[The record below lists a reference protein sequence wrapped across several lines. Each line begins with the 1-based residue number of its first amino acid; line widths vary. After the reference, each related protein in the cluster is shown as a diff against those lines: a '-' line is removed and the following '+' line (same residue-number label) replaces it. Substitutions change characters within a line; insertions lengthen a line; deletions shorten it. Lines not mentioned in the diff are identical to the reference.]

1 MVPICLDGI
10 KKGLYYIEEDGRIW
24 SNYKKDYLIPKKDK
38 NGYLSLG
45 LSGEEAKKKKYCR
58 IATLVALTFLGKP
71 PQEMLDPT
79 VNHIDGNIL
88 NNHYSN
94 LEWMERG
101 KNSSIRKNRG
111 QGMTNHEAKLNENQ
125 VHEICDLLVNSN
137 LTLEEIG
144 KRYNVEKSTIGN
156 IYRGKNWKNI
166 TKEYDFSCRITIRNS
181 KGQFQVVNIKN
192 LNKENWNFGS
202 SGLK

>member
-24 SNYKKDYLIPKKDK
+24 SNYKKDYLIPQKDK
-38 NGYLSLG
+38 DGYLNLI
-45 LSGEEAKKKKYCR
+45 LSGEGAKKKKCCR
-58 IATLVALTFLGKP
+58 IATLVALVFLGKP
-71 PQEMLDPT
+71 PQGMLDPT
-79 VNHIDGNIL
+79 INHIDGNIL

-101 KNSSIRKNRG
+101 KNSSIRKNKG
-111 QGMTNHEAKLNENQ
+111 QGTANHEAKLNENQ

-144 KRYNVEKSTIGN
+144 KRYNVDKSTISN
-156 IYRGKNWKNI
+156 IYRKKNWKNI

-181 KGQFQVVNIKN
+181 KGQFQVINTKN

-202 SGLK
+202 SGQ

>member
-38 NGYLSLG
+38 DGYLNLI
-45 LSGEEAKKKKYCR
+45 LSGEGVKKKKCCR
-58 IATLVALTFLGKP
+58 IATLVALVFLGKP
-71 PQEMLDPT
+71 PQGMLDPT
-79 VNHIDGNIL
+79 INHIDGNIL

-101 KNSSIRKNRG
+101 KNSSIRKNKG
-111 QGMTNHEAKLNENQ
+111 QGTANHEAKLNENQ
-125 VHEICDLLVNSN
+125 VHEICNLLVNSN

-144 KRYNVEKSTIGN
+144 KRYNVDKSTISN
-156 IYRGKNWKNI
+156 IYRKKNWKNI

-181 KGQFQVVNIKN
+181 KGQFQVVNTKN